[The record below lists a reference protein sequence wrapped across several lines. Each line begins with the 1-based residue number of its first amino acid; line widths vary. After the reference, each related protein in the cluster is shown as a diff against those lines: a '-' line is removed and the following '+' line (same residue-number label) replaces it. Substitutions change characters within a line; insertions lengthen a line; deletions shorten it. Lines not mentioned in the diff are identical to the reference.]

1 MKKTVQIIMVVL
13 ASALF
18 LMASVAWAKP
28 GSKAQCKKDCDIAKQ
43 SLLKACDKNKDP
55 KVREKCKT
63 MGSKKVMEECM
74 SRCQQGRKK

>member
-1 MKKTVQIIMVVL
+1 MKKTAQIIMVAL

-18 LMASVAWAKP
+18 LVASMAWAKS
-28 GSKAQCKKDCDIAKQ
+28 GSKAQCKKDCNIAKQ

-63 MGSKKVMEECM
+63 LGSKKVMEECM
-74 SRCQQGRKK
+74 SRCLKGGKK

>member
-1 MKKTVQIIMVVL
+1 MKKTFQTIMVVL

-18 LMASVAWAKP
+18 LMAATAWAKG
-28 GSKAQCKKDCDIAKQ
+28 GSAAQCKKDCGIAKE

-63 MGSKKVMEECM
+63 LGSKKIMEECM
-74 SRCQQGRKK
+74 SRCRKGRKK